1 MTHGTT
7 VFLSCRV
14 TVFLVMSSS
23 RYSCHVERPTGVET
37 SLHTSALKISP
48 LTVLLPQA
56 ARCKSPPDCLL
67 VARDS
72 RNDKWSD
79 GFSCHVERPQ
89 GVETSLHMPALK
101 ISPLTVLLPQAARCK
116 SPPDC
121 LLVARDSRNDKW
133 SDGRNDRM
141 EGQSK

>member
-67 VARDS
+67 VVRDS
-72 RNDKWSD
+72 RNDKWSNR
-79 GFSCHVERPQ
+79 FSCHVERLFFLSCQ
-89 GVETSLHMPALK
+89 MTFCYCHVERPFFLSCRVIIFLVMSSDHRESRHLYTR
-101 ISPLTVLLPQAARCK
+101 LL
-116 SPPDC
+116 
-121 LLVARDSRNDKW
+121 
-133 SDGRNDRM
+133 
-141 EGQSK
+141 